1 MWSLRFPGGPVVTNL
16 LTKAADMSSIPHLRD
31 PLEEGMPTHS
41 SILAPGNP
49 MDRGVYGVAKSRTQL
64 SK

>member
-1 MWSLRFPGGPVVTNL
+1 MVTNL
-16 LTKAADMSSIPHLRD
+16 LTKAGDMSSIPHLRD